1 MAYSVT
7 PLSGIDLNSI
17 VPSTT
22 QVIGSTTVTVPQF
35 GPLGTQ
41 VFGSDG
47 LLYVLGKANATITA
61 STTTCT
67 VNASTFL
74 VTATGGS
81 YTSPAV
87 ALASGD
93 VAWFSKASV

>member
-1 MAYSVT
+1 MAYTIT
-7 PLSGIDLNSI
+7 PLIGVDFNNIVNTNLNSAGTA
-17 VPSTT
+17 VPT
-22 QVIGSTTVTVPQF
+22 F
-35 GPLGTQ
+35 GPLGAE

-47 LLYVLGKANATITA
+47 KIYVLGQANASITA

-67 VNASTFL
+67 VNATTFL

-87 ALASGD
+87 DLVSGN

>member
-1 MAYSVT
+1 MAYTIT
-7 PLSGIDLNSI
+7 PLIGVDFNNIVTTNTNSAGTAI
-17 VPSTT
+17 PT
-22 QVIGSTTVTVPQF
+22 F
-35 GPLGTQ
+35 GPLGAE

-47 LLYVLGKANATITA
+47 KIYVLGQANATITA
-61 STTTCT
+61 TTTACT
-67 VNASTFL
+67 VNATTFL
-74 VTATGGS
+74 VTASGGS